1 MSDLILKEAIDNL
14 SNDDVSVRKEAIND
28 LIGVTDIEAIDPLI
42 EATTDDNAQIRF
54 KAAEILGNMGEV
66 ARDKLI
72 EKFEASEG
80 KNKRFLTFALK
91 ETKDEKVIPYFAS
104 AVEDDDFG
112 VRKTAIRAL
121 GELQAHDELYTIA
134 KGLEDEDWGVRLA
147 TIYALGDLASDESI
161 DLIKDAR
168 RNEKDKDFKKS
179 CNKALKKAEKA
190 KKAKASGETLSKVK
204 PISTIKEMEK
214 TNVQKAIKEYV
225 SNLKNTYI
233 EIEELYSGI
242 NPNSIFSAQN
252 INHKDLSE
260 IDEIIKEYKDKSQ
273 NCVDELEK
281 LVAEESISE
290 NINNKSF
297 STREKYYKN
306 LYNTVM
312 LSDAMKSQYSSLKE
326 KVKDEKS
333 KLNEKVSKIEKIKNF
348 LENNKDAWEIKD
360 DKIQFNNL
368 NRMTEYYGLLNQLV
382 D

>member
-214 TNVQKAIKEYV
+214 TNVQKAIKEYEQYV
-225 SNLKNTYI
+225 TEEQPKDAPYKRLCILYRKNNDLENEIRILNKAI
-233 EIEELYSGI
+233 EV
-242 NPNSIFSAQN
+242 
-252 INHKDLSE
+252 LSKKKLG
-260 IDEIIKEYKDKSQ
+260 KEDWF
-273 NCVDELEK
+273 EK
-281 LVAEESISE
+281 RLA
-290 NINNKSF
+290 
-297 STREKYYKN
+297 
-306 LYNTVM
+306 
-312 LSDAMKSQYSSLKE
+312 
-326 KVKDEKS
+326 
-333 KLNEKVSKIEKIKNF
+333 KLN
-348 LENNKDAWEIKD
+348 
-360 DKIQFNNL
+360 
-368 NRMTEYYGLLNQLV
+368 
-382 D
+382 

>member
-28 LIGVTDIEAIDPLI
+28 LIGVTDIEAINPLI
-42 EATTDDNAQIRF
+42 EATTDDSAQIRF

-214 TNVQKAIKEYV
+214 TNVQKAIKEYEQYV
-225 SNLKNTYI
+225 TEEQPKDAPYKRLCILYRKNNDLENEIRILNKAI
-233 EIEELYSGI
+233 EV
-242 NPNSIFSAQN
+242 
-252 INHKDLSE
+252 LSKKKLG
-260 IDEIIKEYKDKSQ
+260 KEDWF
-273 NCVDELEK
+273 EK
-281 LVAEESISE
+281 RLA
-290 NINNKSF
+290 
-297 STREKYYKN
+297 
-306 LYNTVM
+306 
-312 LSDAMKSQYSSLKE
+312 
-326 KVKDEKS
+326 
-333 KLNEKVSKIEKIKNF
+333 KLN
-348 LENNKDAWEIKD
+348 
-360 DKIQFNNL
+360 
-368 NRMTEYYGLLNQLV
+368 
-382 D
+382 

>member
-14 SNDDVSVRKEAIND
+14 SDDDVSVRKEAVNA

-91 ETKDEKVIPYFAS
+91 ETKDEKVIPYFAG

-147 TIYALGDLASDESI
+147 TIYALGDLASDDSI

-168 RNEKDKDFKKS
+168 RKEKDKDFKKS
-179 CNKALKKAEKA
+179 CNKALKKADKA
-190 KKAKASGETLSKVK
+190 KKAKASGKTLSKVK
-204 PISTIKEMEK
+204 PMSTIKEMEK
-214 TNVQKAIKEYV
+214 TNVQKAIKEYEQYV
-225 SNLKNTYI
+225 T
-233 EIEELYSGI
+233 EEQ
-242 NPNSIFSAQN
+242 P
-252 INHKDLSE
+252 
-260 IDEIIKEYKDKSQ
+260 
-273 NCVDELEK
+273 
-281 LVAEESISE
+281 
-290 NINNKSF
+290 
-297 STREKYYKN
+297 
-306 LYNTVM
+306 
-312 LSDAMKSQYSSLKE
+312 
-326 KVKDEKS
+326 
-333 KLNEKVSKIEKIKNF
+333 
-348 LENNKDAWEIKD
+348 KDAPYKRLCILYRK
-360 DKIQFNNL
+360 NNDL
-368 NRMTEYYGLLNQLV
+368 
-382 D
+382 

>member
-214 TNVQKAIKEYV
+214 TNVQKAIKEYEQYV
-225 SNLKNTYI
+225 TEEQPKDAPYKRLCILYRKNNDLENEIRILNKAI
-233 EIEELYSGI
+233 EV
-242 NPNSIFSAQN
+242 
-252 INHKDLSE
+252 LSKKKPG
-260 IDEIIKEYKDKSQ
+260 KEYWF
-273 NCVDELEK
+273 EK
-281 LVAEESISE
+281 RLA
-290 NINNKSF
+290 
-297 STREKYYKN
+297 
-306 LYNTVM
+306 
-312 LSDAMKSQYSSLKE
+312 
-326 KVKDEKS
+326 
-333 KLNEKVSKIEKIKNF
+333 KLN
-348 LENNKDAWEIKD
+348 
-360 DKIQFNNL
+360 
-368 NRMTEYYGLLNQLV
+368 
-382 D
+382 

>member
-121 GELQAHDELYTIA
+121 GELQAHDELYTIV

-214 TNVQKAIKEYV
+214 TNVQKAIKEYEQYV
-225 SNLKNTYI
+225 TEEQPKDAPYKRLCILYRKNNDLENEIRILNKAI
-233 EIEELYSGI
+233 EV
-242 NPNSIFSAQN
+242 
-252 INHKDLSE
+252 LSKKKLG
-260 IDEIIKEYKDKSQ
+260 KEDWF
-273 NCVDELEK
+273 EK
-281 LVAEESISE
+281 RLA
-290 NINNKSF
+290 
-297 STREKYYKN
+297 
-306 LYNTVM
+306 
-312 LSDAMKSQYSSLKE
+312 
-326 KVKDEKS
+326 
-333 KLNEKVSKIEKIKNF
+333 KLN
-348 LENNKDAWEIKD
+348 
-360 DKIQFNNL
+360 
-368 NRMTEYYGLLNQLV
+368 
-382 D
+382 

>member
-214 TNVQKAIKEYV
+214 TNVQKAIKEYEQYV
-225 SNLKNTYI
+225 TEEQPKDAPYKRLCILYRKNNDLEN
-233 EIEELYSGI
+233 EIRIL
-242 NPNSIFSAQN
+242 
-252 INHKDLSE
+252 
-260 IDEIIKEYKDKSQ
+260 
-273 NCVDELEK
+273 
-281 LVAEESISE
+281 
-290 NINNKSF
+290 NKSIEVLSKKKPGKEDWF
-297 STREKYYKN
+297 EKR
-306 LYNTVM
+306 L
-312 LSDAMKSQYSSLKE
+312 A
-326 KVKDEKS
+326 
-333 KLNEKVSKIEKIKNF
+333 KLN
-348 LENNKDAWEIKD
+348 
-360 DKIQFNNL
+360 
-368 NRMTEYYGLLNQLV
+368 
-382 D
+382 